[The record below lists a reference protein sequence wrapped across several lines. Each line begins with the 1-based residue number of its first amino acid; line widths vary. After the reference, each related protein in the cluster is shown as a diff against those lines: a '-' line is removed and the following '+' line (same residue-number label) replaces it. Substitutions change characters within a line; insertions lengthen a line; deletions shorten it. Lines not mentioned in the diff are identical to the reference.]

1 MVLSRLC
8 SKCAKC
14 PKVETCNHKRMEMVG
29 FLEPTSATAN
39 SELSNSAIVPH
50 KYRQVKI
57 APNTTVTIDL
67 EDIKKKRQNSLQ
79 QNKPDYTGIFSKVVL
94 NGGEIMTI
102 YERLK
107 SFGYIELFEF
117 ISYAFDIYIKPENR
131 DEFFEEFNNLSIRQR
146 LFTILPSL

>member
-1 MVLSRLC
+1 MTLRRLC

-57 APNTTVTIDL
+57 APNTTVTIYL
-67 EDIKKKRQNSLQ
+67 EDIKKR
-79 QNKPDYTGIFSKVVL
+79 DRTVYSKTSR
-94 NGGEIMTI
+94 TI
-102 YERLK
+102 W
-107 SFGYIELFEF
+107 
-117 ISYAFDIYIKPENR
+117 
-131 DEFFEEFNNLSIRQR
+131 R
-146 LFTILPSL
+146 LFQKLYLMEASE

>member
-1 MVLSRLC
+1 
-8 SKCAKC
+8 
-14 PKVETCNHKRMEMVG
+14 
-29 FLEPTSATAN
+29 
-39 SELSNSAIVPH
+39 
-50 KYRQVKI
+50 
-57 APNTTVTIDL
+57 
-67 EDIKKKRQNSLQ
+67 
-79 QNKPDYTGIFSKVVL
+79 
-94 NGGEIMTI
+94 MTI

>member
-1 MVLSRLC
+1 MTLRRLC

-14 PKVETCNHKRMEMVG
+14 PKGETCNHKRMEMVG

-67 EDIKKKRQNSLQ
+67 DDIKK
-79 QNKPDYTGIFSKVVL
+79 
-94 NGGEIMTI
+94 EIEQSI
-102 YERLK
+102 AKQAGLYGDFFK
-107 SFGYIELFEF
+107 SC
-117 ISYAFDIYIKPENR
+117 
-131 DEFFEEFNNLSIRQR
+131 
-146 LFTILPSL
+146 T